1 MRVILKKEVR
11 KMLVLIPVD
20 VLISIHNEKIKQPQ
34 KK

>member
-1 MRVILKKEVR
+1 
-11 KMLVLIPVD
+11 MLVLIPVD